1 MTQTHLVLIVII
13 EFLFAYLIAYSIK
26 VLRKWTNKKIEEC
39 EELSS
44 ELPDFFRKIRRELRV
59 FNYNLKKK
67 YIPQPLTS
75 MEISSLISEI
85 GVNLLK
91 LKMPMFS
98 FNKKIAFITTLLKLW
113 KIRHRITA
121 TFAQKF
127 LRSAY

>member
-1 MTQTHLVLIVII
+1 MTQTHLILIVVI

-44 ELPDFFRKIRRELRV
+44 ELPDFFRKGRKELRR

-67 YIPQPLTS
+67 FIPQPLTS
-75 MEISSLISEI
+75 VEISSIISEI
-85 GVNLLK
+85 GVNLLRFN
-91 LKMPMFS
+91 MPIFP
-98 FNKKIAFITTLLKLW
+98 FNKKIAFVTTLFKLW
-113 KIRHRITA
+113 RIRHRIAA
-121 TFAQKF
+121 TFARKF